1 MSNKVSVG
9 VFFGGKATE
18 HEVSVIS
25 GIQATRHIDSDKYEV
40 VPIYISKDERYYIG
54 KDIDQ
59 VKAYRDLKGLLNRST
74 EVTFIKNG
82 SSLDMVKVPL
92 GFSKKVLARIDVALP
107 VTHGNKGENGSLQGM
122 FEMYDLP
129 YAMSGVGSA
138 AVSMDKVLTK
148 YILQSLNVP
157 VVPYVDFYKYE
168 WLEEEATLIEKVE
181 QRLGYP
187 VIVKPASGGSSIGVS
202 MVSDRETL
210 IDAVELA
217 CSMDERVLVEN
228 MVDNLREINCSVLG
242 DVESAETSL
251 LEEPVA
257 GEEILSFAD
266 KYMSNQTK
274 GMSSAKR
281 EIPANIPEKMA
292 NDILRYS
299 LAVFKAF
306 GCSGLVRIDYIIDG
320 TTGQVYFNE
329 MNTIPGSL
337 SFYLWEPKGKSYK
350 ELLDDLIKI
359 AMKRHKQKQNLSYN
373 FNNELFKSNNLDG
386 VKK

>member
-1 MSNKVSVG
+1 MSNKVRVG

-25 GIQATRHIDSDKYEV
+25 GIQATRHINQEKYEV

-59 VKAYRDLKGLLNRST
+59 VKAYRDLKSLLKNST
-74 EVTFIKNG
+74 EVSFVKNG
-82 SSLDMVKVPL
+82 EGLDMIKLPL
-92 GFSKKVLARIDVALP
+92 GLGKKVVGSIDVALP
-107 VTHGNKGENGSLQGM
+107 VTHGNKGENGALQGM
-122 FEMYDLP
+122 FEMYNLP

-148 YILQSLNVP
+148 YVLQSLNVP
-157 VVPYVDFYKYE
+157 VVPYVAFYKYQ
-168 WLEEEATLIEKVE
+168 WLEEEAKLIEQIE
-181 QRLGYP
+181 SRLGYP

-202 MVSDRETL
+202 KVGDRETL

-217 CSMDERVLVEN
+217 CGMDERILIECMVE
-228 MVDNLREINCSVLG
+228 NLREINCSVLG
-242 DVESAETSL
+242 DVEHAETSL
-251 LEEPVA
+251 LEEPIA
-257 GEEILSFAD
+257 GEEILSFSD

-292 NDILRYS
+292 KEIEQYS
-299 LAVFKAF
+299 LKVFKAF
-306 GCSGLVRIDYIIDG
+306 GCSGVVRIDYIIDG

-337 SFYLWEPKGKSYK
+337 SFYLWEPKGKPF
-350 ELLDDLIKI
+350 EALLDDLIKI
-359 AMKRHKQKQNLSYN
+359 AMKRYKRKQSLSYN
-373 FNNELFKSNNLDG
+373 FNNELFNSNNLDG
-386 VKK
+386 IKK